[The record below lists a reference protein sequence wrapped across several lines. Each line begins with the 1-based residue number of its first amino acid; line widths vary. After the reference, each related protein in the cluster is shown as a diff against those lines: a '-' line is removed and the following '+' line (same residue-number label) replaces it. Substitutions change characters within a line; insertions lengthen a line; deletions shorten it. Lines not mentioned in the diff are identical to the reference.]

1 MYLSCGVLRHI
12 LYMQRE
18 KPVSLLLD
26 VKHICSPSYGVRLVV
41 PYLVLA
47 WWQRQLC
54 CAINNHLSILPAS
67 GMGGCLWDVVHA
79 WFDCIE
85 TQRPCNHKCS
95 WENILSLYSLLNCY
109 SPLTEWVIL
118 LQSAIKSII
127 YYIPLFR
134 ASELWSRTHAHTHTC
149 THTHAHTHTH
159 THTTSLPT
167 RAASWRL
174 QPLRGVPHQ
183 MLAPQSSRIWAMSK
197 AEEAVAGP
205 LASRALNRV

>member
-159 THTTSLPT
+159 THTQPHFPPVQ
-167 RAASWRL
+167 RAGGCSHWEACRIKCRPLNPHAFEQCQKQRKQL
-174 QPLRGVPHQ
+174 QDP
-183 MLAPQSSRIWAMSK
+183 
-197 AEEAVAGP
+197 
-205 LASRALNRV
+205 